1 MCKSLSTKMYLAKF
15 AILFTYCWTSI
26 SATNI
31 YEQLSI
37 EADLTKFKEVVDRDP
52 VMQLFLK
59 HKSATLFA
67 PTNSAIE
74 KLQTKSLRR
83 EVLDKLASYHIV
95 GVVVKKDSFPYSV
108 SSSLQEAAPL
118 YLSFK
123 ERSSVGHHE
132 YFHQDS
138 KEFFVN
144 NAKIVK
150 EISLKAINGDEQL
163 LYIIDEALEP
173 FIPSTPLPPF
183 ALELISQPSIYSI
196 DERWDSYYNKITSN
210 SQEAI
215 FERPGNHT
223 FFVPMQDV
231 RPDLFDKYV
240 VLGHVIPNHVLF
252 LNVMGKESYRSSA
265 SDQIVNVELSLI
277 NRTLRINPE
286 QTYYVQS
293 NTIKAD
299 PKHNKG
305 VVISRVLR
313 ANIPVKNG
321 VVHLIEKPLMIID
334 TSIIDFL
341 SQERDGRLKT
351 FNRLLDMVPEIR
363 SEIAGL
369 DQKTVLAPTDAAFN
383 NLNENEEDDKLK
395 YLMDNP
401 DQLRQIL
408 QLHVVPRQSVSTEDI
423 RRGTKPEV
431 VSLDNN
437 KNLHFRVS
445 GDDAHTRMTVEGGGV
460 NATAVQADI
469 GATNGIIHI
478 IDRVLGMPFQNI
490 FDKLKSDPQL
500 SFSFELGRQGNQ
512 NWNEQLLREDRR
524 FTYFVPSNDAWDQ
537 FKRENPSEYKQLEM
551 KLFPSNTRNVLDRHL
566 VVGQQIS
573 SQQLETQ
580 FETIHTVK
588 GVLKVAKGQVGFGN
602 LYIEWEGRRA
612 RIVRSDVQAING
624 VIHVIDQ
631 VLMKKRDLTVNSS
644 QHSIASIT
652 LTALFII
659 IAKFIIN

>member
-1 MCKSLSTKMYLAKF
+1 MWKLIYLAK
-15 AILFTYCWTSI
+15 LFVIVTYCWTAI
-26 SATNI
+26 HATNV

-37 EADLTKFKEVVDRDP
+37 EPDLSKFKDLVDTDP
-52 VMQLFLK
+52 VMKVFLQ
-59 HKSATLFA
+59 HRSLTLFA
-67 PTNSAIE
+67 PTNAAIT
-74 KLQTKSLRR
+74 KLEQKHLRR
-83 EVLDKLASYHIV
+83 EVLNKLASYHVV
-95 GVVVKKDSFPYSV
+95 GVVVRKDSFPYSV

-118 YLSFK
+118 YLSYK
-123 ERSSVGHHE
+123 ERRPIGHHE
-132 YFHQDS
+132 YFHQDM

-144 NAKIVK
+144 NAKIIK
-150 EISLKAINGDEQL
+150 ETTLRTINGDEQL

-173 FIPSTPLPPF
+173 YIPSTPLPPF
-183 ALELISQPSIYSI
+183 ALELIRQPSIYGI
-196 DERWDSYYNKITSN
+196 DESWNSYYNKITSN
-210 SQEAI
+210 RQESI

-223 FFVPMQDV
+223 FFVPMGDI
-231 RPDLFDKYV
+231 RPDLFDRYV

-252 LNVMGKESYRSSA
+252 LNVMGKESYRSA
-265 SDQIVNVELSLI
+265 ANDATVNVELSLI

-305 VVISRVLR
+305 VVMSRVLR
-313 ANIPVKNG
+313 ANIPIKNG

-341 SQERDGRLKT
+341 SQESDGRLKT

-369 DQKTVLAPTDAAFN
+369 EQKTVLAPTDSAFT
-383 NLNENEEDDKLK
+383 NLNEGEEDKVDYLIKNPEHLK
-395 YLMDNP
+395 SL
-401 DQLRQIL
+401 LR
-408 QLHVVPRQSVSTEDI
+408 LHIVPQQSVSTEDI

-431 VSLDNN
+431 ISADNTRSLF
-437 KNLHFRVS
+437 FRVA
-445 GDDAHTRMTVEGGGV
+445 GDDANTRMTVEGGGV
-460 NATAVQADI
+460 NATALQPDI

-490 FDKLKSDPQL
+490 HDKLKSDPEL
-500 SFSFELGRQGNQ
+500 SISYNLGIQGNQ
-512 NWNEQLLREDRR
+512 NWNDQLLREDRR
-524 FTYFVPSNDAWDQ
+524 FTYFVPSNAAWGQ
-537 FKRENPSEYKQLEM
+537 FKTENPSEYKQLEM
-551 KLFPSNTRNVLDRHL
+551 KLFPANTRNILDRHL
-566 VVGQQIS
+566 VVNQQIS

-580 FETIHTVK
+580 FDTIHTVK
-588 GVLKVAKGQVGFGN
+588 GILKVAKGQVGFGN

-612 RIVRSDVQAING
+612 RITRADVQAING

-652 LTALFII
+652 LTIFCII
-659 IAKFIIN
+659 IAKFYYYY